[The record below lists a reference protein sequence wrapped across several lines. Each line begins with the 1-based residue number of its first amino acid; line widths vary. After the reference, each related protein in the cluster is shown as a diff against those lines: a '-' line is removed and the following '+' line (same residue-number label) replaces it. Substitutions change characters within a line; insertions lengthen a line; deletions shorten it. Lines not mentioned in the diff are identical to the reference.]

1 MERPRPGGRL
11 LLGLRFAVVAAALLK
26 LALLYAQNDRLTR
39 SVTCLRA
46 QLHDY
51 AKSGPATDLKACGV
65 SDAIDAAPS
74 KEACAAGTDA
84 ATAEDEAEAFTAPR
98 LATLAATLLCV
109 AAAAV
114 ALRRIDDL
122 LPPRNG
128 HRASERL
135 AYRIDCW
142 FSSNPNAKILAL
154 LYVSIAM
161 VLVGGLLLFGVSS
174 TGFGDAIWENVA
186 LVGIDF
192 TAASATESSL
202 SARVVAVASALGGM
216 FITALL
222 LGIVSDAVGDYVD
235 DLKKGRSDVL
245 ETNHT
250 LVLGWSDKTL
260 PIVEQVSN
268 ANVSEGGGVIVILA
282 EMEKERQEELIAEFE
297 YESLGTR
304 VICREGNPLLVADLK
319 KVNAAGAR
327 STIILAG
334 EGTAD
339 QADAKSL
346 RVVLSL
352 VGLRAKCASKGHIV
366 CEMCDVDNEPLVRMV
381 GGEAVETIVAH
392 DVIGRLMI
400 QCARQPGLAQ
410 VWNDVLGFEGC
421 EFYCSEHPEL
431 VGCSFDDVVL
441 RFADA
446 APLGLLRHKNVMIN
460 PPRGEVVQRGD
471 RIIVLAEDDDSYEVG
486 PKPSDIIV
494 EHEDDVHTPKTPR
507 PERVLFCGWRRDLD
521 DVIQLL
527 DDFVVSGSE
536 LHLFSGLEVQEQKD
550 RLAKAR
556 DQRKRPPTLSKLK
569 VVHATGDLCSRRDLE
584 RLPLERF
591 TSCIILADDAA
602 EKNATDKDS
611 QALATL
617 LLLRDIQNTRI
628 RNAREPL
635 SPRGEESKSP
645 WAVADWAGDLSQAKD
660 RCVVLSEILD
670 ARTRALIADAGI
682 SDYVLSNSMVSDA
695 IAMVAE
701 DRDVNR
707 ILNSLF
713 EESGAEIYIRP
724 AGHYI
729 PDGAHL
735 SFFDVAAACRARDE
749 PETLV
754 GFRRTGDDRAVVNPP
769 DKSSKRVWDY
779 YDMLVVLAED

>member
-1 MERPRPGGRL
+1 MARQQSQL
-11 LLGLRFAVVAAALLK
+11 LLGLRFAVVAIALLK
-26 LALLYAQNDRLTR
+26 LQQLTR
-39 SVTCLRA
+39 QNATQLRTVACLRA
-46 QLHDY
+46 QLADL
-51 AKSGPATDLKACGV
+51 GPATRDLNACGV
-65 SDAIDAAPS
+65 PDDISPS
-74 KEACAAGTDA
+74 KEACAGTDA
-84 ATAEDEAEAFTAPR
+84 AAIATEEDEAFTAPR
-98 LATLAATLLCV
+98 LATLAATLICV
-109 AAAAV
+109 FAAAV

-122 LPPRNG
+122 LPPRDG
-128 HRASERL
+128 HKASERL

-154 LYVSIAM
+154 LYVSLAM
-161 VLVGGLLLFGVSS
+161 VLVGGLLLYGVSS

-268 ANVSEGGGVIVILA
+268 ANESEGGGVIVILA

-297 YESLGTR
+297 YEALGTR

-486 PKPSDIIV
+486 PKPSDIVV
-494 EHEDDVHTPKTPR
+494 EHEEDVHTPKTPR